1 MIKLSTKL
9 QKAINF
15 SAAAHEGQ
23 YRKDKNH
30 TPYITHP
37 YSVMVMA
44 SKYSED
50 ENVLTGCLLHDVIE
64 DCEISHEELASEFSI
79 EIADIVESLSEPK
92 YFGSRDNPMTWREKK
107 DAYFAKLM
115 NGKDEAILVAACD
128 KMHNMQSYIDMT
140 KEEGDVMYKFGSD
153 GRDEKI
159 WYVTNTMNIIKQ
171 RMSESEKNALTDGLV
186 QDFEDK
192 IISYRR
198 CLGLN

>member
-1 MIKLSTKL
+1 
-9 QKAINF
+9 
-15 SAAAHEGQ
+15 
-23 YRKDKNH
+23 
-30 TPYITHP
+30 
-37 YSVMVMA
+37 MVMA

-50 ENVLTGCLLHDVIE
+50 ENVLIGCLLHDVIE
-64 DCEISHEELASEFSI
+64 DCEISHEELVSEFSI

-128 KMHNMQSYIDMT
+128 KMHNIQSYIDMT
-140 KEEGDVMYKFGSD
+140 GEEGDVMYKFGSD
-153 GRDEKI
+153 GVKEKL
-159 WYVTNTMNIIKQ
+159 WYVTNTLEIIKQ
-171 RMSESEKNALTDGLV
+171 RMAESDKKVLTLSLV
-186 QDFEDK
+186 QDFEEK